1 VVEYIRYVLNHIFDL
16 TQKAT
21 IYIELLFQLHT
32 QSYAIASHLSC
43 VVWVLKVMRAC
54 TCQMVS
60 IAIASFFNKYY
71 CILKNKSNDM
81 RIKKIFLFQVLP
93 DCKYFI
99 YHPCLLEYSSHP
111 SIIMHELE
119 IYESWSNNNRILIEI
134 KRFVGH

>member
-81 RIKKIFLFQVLP
+81 RIQKIFLFQVLP

-99 YHPCLLEYSSHP
+99 YHPLVCLNIALTLARAPNQATKLRLVRLALNACGLSG
-111 SIIMHELE
+111 IGWI
-119 IYESWSNNNRILIEI
+119 
-134 KRFVGH
+134 